1 MAYLKDPREDTIDLD
16 KHAIWE
22 ADNRVEQRWQWN
34 AMVIDY
40 CDMTPEE
47 YMKNPIV
54 EAVKS
59 SSQDTADA
67 INDKA
72 NEVIDAI
79 NSASTSINDNIDE
92 STQAIID
99 AIGSGGTPSASVTI
113 YYASI
118 NSQIDYTTLT
128 QQDFSNTSIVG
139 TTAMINYLF
148 GDPTEENWQKF
159 LNHEID
165 EQTLRHLSS
174 NSYYLLVPYSFK
186 DKFLIQENGIADVT
200 SNFIEVE
207 QDIIDNYVMYQS
219 VDDDYFN
226 EDYPS
231 AVNVKQPHKITLEK

>member
-186 DKFLIQENGIADVT
+186 DKFIIQENGIADVT

>member
-207 QDIIDNYVMYQS
+207 QDIIDNYVLYQS

>member
-186 DKFLIQENGIADVT
+186 DKFIIQENGIADVT

-207 QDIIDNYVMYQS
+207 QDIIDNYVLYQS

>member
-59 SSQDTADA
+59 SSQETANA

-139 TTAMINYLF
+139 TTAMINYIF

-186 DKFLIQENGIADVT
+186 DKFIIQENGIADVT

>member
-34 AMVIDY
+34 AMVLDY

-186 DKFLIQENGIADVT
+186 DKFIIQENGIADVT